1 MFGGHCRRLGA
12 LAQRT
17 PNGHAVLV
25 SSRPEDD
32 VPTRVVACILRDHDK
47 VLLCHRHPER
57 EWYPNVWD
65 LPGGHIEA
73 GEHPAEAL
81 VRELVEELGVALPR
95 PVDGPF
101 RQVIDVGIE
110 MTIWLIDYYG
120 SVMNTAP
127 DEHDELRWFT
137 SEEIPTLDLAH
148 HSYVEMLGTALG
160 QN

>member
-1 MFGGHCRRLGA
+1 M
-12 LAQRT
+12 
-17 PNGHAVLV
+17 
-25 SSRPEDD
+25 
-32 VPTRVVACILRDHDK
+32 
-47 VLLCHRHPER
+47 
-57 EWYPNVWD
+57 
-65 LPGGHIEA
+65 
-73 GEHPAEAL
+73 
-81 VRELVEELGVALPR
+81 ALPR